1 MEQEYS
7 DSRTREIT
15 VTASMTISK
24 DFKIFVPQYY
34 GSEDVIESFEDSV
47 ITPVKLAEII
57 NDLFKNRNFP
67 KDLGRKLTYAI
78 SDAKDWHID
87 ELEVIEN

>member
-24 DFKIFVPQYY
+24 DFKIFVPQHY
-34 GSEDVIESFEDSV
+34 GSEDVMESFEDS
-47 ITPVKLAEII
+47 
-57 NDLFKNRNFP
+57 
-67 KDLGRKLTYAI
+67 
-78 SDAKDWHID
+78 H
-87 ELEVIEN
+87 